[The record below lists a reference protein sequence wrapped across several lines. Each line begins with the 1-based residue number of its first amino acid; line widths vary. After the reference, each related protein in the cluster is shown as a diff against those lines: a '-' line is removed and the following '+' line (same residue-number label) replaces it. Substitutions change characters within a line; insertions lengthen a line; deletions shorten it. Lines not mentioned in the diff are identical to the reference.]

1 MPLSDLSDLVVNKKE
16 INQKHISM
24 KTFAVILA
32 GNGVF
37 DGAEIHEA
45 VLTLLAIDKLGAA
58 YKAFA
63 PDIPQHHV
71 IDHYT
76 KKPAAETRNVLTE
89 SARLVRGNIQPL
101 SEFKATD
108 FDALVLPGGF
118 GVAKNLCNYAFQGPE
133 MKVNAEVTAA
143 IKAMLELKKPVGAM
157 CIAPVILAK
166 LLGNVTLTIGTDAS
180 TEQHVQQL
188 GAVNVRTRHGDVIA
202 DKHHNVFTT
211 PCYMLDASISDI
223 AHGTEHLIR
232 DMMEVM

>member
-1 MPLSDLSDLVVNKKE
+1 
-16 INQKHISM
+16 M

-37 DGAEIHEA
+37 DGAEIHET

-63 PDIPQHHV
+63 PDVEQHHV

-101 SEFKATD
+101 SEFKARD

-118 GVAKNLCNYAFQGPE
+118 GVAKNLCTYAFDGPE
-133 MKVNAEVTAA
+133 MKVNAEVAAA
-143 IKAMLELKKPVGAM
+143 IHSMLEAGKPIGAM

-166 LLGNVTLTIGTDAS
+166 LLGNVTLTIGTDET
-180 TEQHVQQL
+180 TEKHVQQM

-202 DKHHNVFTT
+202 DKHHKIFTT
-211 PCYMLDASISDI
+211 PCYMLDANISQI
-223 AHGTEHLIR
+223 AQGTENLIR
-232 DMMEVM
+232 EMLGSL